1 MTDLRKAAQDVLDK
15 YDSYRETSCNETYS
29 KDMEA
34 LRAALAETPE
44 DMPPTCN
51 PHPDAP
57 HGFNRNASHSEDRYV
72 CDCEGWEPSSET
84 PEPVAYRHWCESD
97 IDEAGNTVFDWE
109 YYDKASCSECQ
120 PLYTTPPSVDA
131 LIAEAVAKERE
142 ACAQIGESFD
152 RERPQSNY
160 GRCIAVAIRARGGA

>member
-1 MTDLRKAAQDVLDK
+1 MTDLRKAAQDDLDK

-72 CDCEGWEPSSET
+72 CDCEGWEPET
-84 PEPVAYRHWCESD
+84 
-97 IDEAGNTVFDWE
+97 
-109 YYDKASCSECQ
+109 
-120 PLYTTPPSVDA
+120 PSVDA
-131 LIAEAVAKERE
+131 LIAEIESIVK
-142 ACAQIGESFD
+142 CAETATDGDTGDTIYIGEAYPAD
-152 RERPQSNY
+152 DVK
-160 GRCIAVAIRARGGA
+160 AVLDKYRT